1 MKDSPIPLLPKG
13 RSLLGEMIMKDNKIL
28 YFRWETM

>member
-13 RSLLGEMIMKDNKIL
+13 RSLLGEINEEKLK
-28 YFRWETM
+28 